1 METEKNKLLSDMAI
15 LLNMQNKLLEDKKYF
30 VAFAKGYF
38 VDEKIL
44 QEKFPK
50 WNRKGFAR
58 VRIRVIDKDA
68 QGINRVILRKL
79 SELKNLIDEPTTPT

>member
-1 METEKNKLLSDMAI
+1 MQTEKEKLLLATVS
-15 LLNMQNKLLEDKKYF
+15 LLNKQNQLLEDKKYF
-30 VAFAKGYF
+30 TAFVKSYF

-68 QGINRVILRKL
+68 QAINRLILRKIVEL
-79 SELKNLIDEPTTPT
+79 SAL

>member
-1 METEKNKLLSDMAI
+1 MQTEKEKLLLAVVS
-15 LLNMQNKLLEDKKYF
+15 LLNTQNQLLEEKKHFTAF
-30 VAFAKGYF
+30 VKGYF
-38 VDEKIL
+38 VDENVL

-68 QGINRVILRKL
+68 QAINRVILRKIIEL
-79 SELKNLIDEPTTPT
+79 SAL

>member
-1 METEKNKLLSDMAI
+1 MQTEKEKLLLATVS
-15 LLNMQNKLLEDKKYF
+15 LLNTQNKLLEDKKYF
-30 VAFAKGYF
+30 TAFVKGYF

-68 QGINRVILRKL
+68 QAINRLILRKIVEL
-79 SELKNLIDEPTTPT
+79 SAL

>member
-1 METEKNKLLSDMAI
+1 MQTEKEKLLLATVS
-15 LLNMQNKLLEDKKYF
+15 LLNKQNQLLEDKKYF
-30 VAFAKGYF
+30 TAFVKGYF

-44 QEKFPK
+44 QEKSPK

-68 QGINRVILRKL
+68 QAINRLILRKIVEL
-79 SELKNLIDEPTTPT
+79 SAL

>member
-1 METEKNKLLSDMAI
+1 MQTEKEKLLLATVS
-15 LLNMQNKLLEDKKYF
+15 LLNKQNQLLEDKKYF
-30 VAFAKGYF
+30 TDFVKGYF

-68 QGINRVILRKL
+68 QAINRLILRKIVEL
-79 SELKNLIDEPTTPT
+79 SAL